1 MNILELLEGVIRKPA
16 DTFRL
21 IAEEK
26 PVGWAL
32 VISAAVAV
40 LGSMTADYSS
50 LEQIIAVTPPNIFL
64 QAAGSLVGLVI
75 ATALLHLVSRF
86 FRGTGDYWGLF
97 SALGFAQFPGFLTPV
112 AELLKRVGGTAGA
125 VLGGVLQLGAGI
137 WVLVLWV
144 IALRESRGITTGESI
159 LTYVIVFFGFLAMIF
174 IVVVWMFFVLGKML

>member
-32 VISAAVAV
+32 VIFAAVAV
-40 LGSMTADYSS
+40 LGSITADYSA
-50 LEQIIAVTPPNIFL
+50 LEQIVDVTPPNVIL
-64 QAAGSLVGLVI
+64 QAAGSLGGLLI
-75 ATALLHLVSRF
+75 ITGLLHLVSRF
-86 FRGTGDYWGLF
+86 FKGSGDYWALF

-112 AELLKRVGGTAGA
+112 AELLKRVGGIAGA
-125 VLGGVLQLGAGI
+125 VLGGLLSLGAGI

-144 IALRESRGITTGESI
+144 IALRESREITTGESI
-159 LTYVIVFFGFLAMIF
+159 LTYLIVFFGIF
-174 IVVVWMFFVLGKML
+174 AVVFIGAVWVIFMLGKIL